1 MTTLVATPD
10 VPSEPLYRTV
20 PLWVL
25 DVLNAKGFLGVNLV
39 SAKVMPKSAD
49 LVVSTPDGDHK
60 VKVYK
65 RDAFP
70 GRSAA

>member
-1 MTTLVATPD
+1 MTTLTTAPD
-10 VPSEPLYRTV
+10 ASSEPLYRTV

-25 DVLNAKGFLGVNLV
+25 DVLNAKGFLGVNLT
-39 SAKVMPKSAD
+39 SAKIMPKSAD

-60 VKVYK
+60 VKVYR

-70 GRSAA
+70 GRSV